1 MFIYYTHLCSNFK
14 FLVFDTSEYPKEHI
28 LYTEENKKVLG
39 KMKDES
45 FGVPPSEFVGLRLK
59 MYSLLSSSGAKIIA
73 KGVNENV
80 VKNEFKHANYK
91 TCLLESKI

>member
-39 KMKDES
+39 KMKDEWKQ
-45 FGVPPSEFVGLRLK
+45 VKIKVKLK
-59 MYSLLSSSGAKIIA
+59 IKIKI
-73 KGVNENV
+73 KMKIEI
-80 VKNEFKHANYK
+80 KMKIKLK
-91 TCLLESKI
+91 TKIKIKIKIRI

>member
-39 KMKDES
+39 KMKDEWKQ
-45 FGVPPSEFVGLRLK
+45 VKIKVKLKIKIKMKIEIKMKIKSENKNKNKNR
-59 MYSLLSSSGAKIIA
+59 
-73 KGVNENV
+73 N
-80 VKNEFKHANYK
+80 KNEK
-91 TCLLESKI
+91 